1 MPRAILGELT
11 NQWPLNPGNRKVIV
25 FTAFADTARYLYD
38 QLAPWVKTAH
48 GIDAALVTGTG
59 GNRTT
64 LDGLHR
70 DLSSILTAFGGTFC
84 GRRYANAQHAK
95 RPRGW
100 RRITDWPNLRNRVI

>member
-70 DLSSILTAFGGTFC
+70 DLSSILTVFGGHSAEGGMPTPSTPSAS
-84 GRRYANAQHAK
+84 GA
-95 RPRGW
+95 G
-100 RRITDWPNLRNRVI
+100 DE